1 TQNYGITDFDNYV
14 SGWTTYQ
21 IPVGQYYT
29 GSSFFLVLVNDK
41 DAGALNNNSRFRNV
55 RIFEDTPGGGGSCTV
70 DDDFEGAGAGTG
82 WTTSGSCSTGTFVL
96 GNPTQQTN
104 SGVTTQVGGAASG
117 SNALFTAT
125 NTSAGNADVDGGEC
139 VLTSP
144 TFNVTTASNLAVNY
158 FHGQR
163 DAGDDPGDDYFV
175 LEYSTN
181 GGTSYT
187 SFVSIGDVQNNA
199 AWTAAG
205 VNGISGNVVLRVRVS
220 DGAGPGDLVEGGI
233 DDVSICEP

>member
-1 TQNYGITDFDNYV
+1 
-14 SGWTTYQ
+14 
-21 IPVGQYYT
+21 QYYT

-55 RIFEDTPGGGGSCTV
+55 RIFEDTPGGGSCTV
-70 DDDFEGAGAGTG
+70 DDDFEGGAAG
-82 WTTSGSCSTGTFVL
+82 WSTSGTCSTGTFVL
-96 GNPTQQTN
+96 GTPSQQTN

-139 VLTSP
+139 VVTSP
-144 TFNVTTASNLAVNY
+144 SFSVSAASDLDINY

-163 DAGDDPGDDYFV
+163 DAGDDANDYFV

-181 GGTSYT
+181 GGSSY
-187 SFVSIGDVQNNA
+187 SSIVSIGDVQNNA
-199 AWTAAG
+199 AWTAAPTTSIPAG
-205 VNGISGNVVLRVRVS
+205 SNVIVRVRVS

-233 DDVSICEP
+233 DDLAICDQ

>member
-29 GSSFFLVLVNDK
+29 GSSFFLVLVNDN
-41 DAGALNNNSRFRNV
+41 DAGSGNNSRFRDV
-55 RIFEDTPGGGGSCTV
+55 RIFENTGGGGTCTV
-70 DDDFEGAGAGTG
+70 DDDFEGGAAG
-82 WTTSGSCSTGTFVL
+82 WSTSGSCSTGTFVL
-96 GNPTQQTN
+96 GNPTLQTN

-144 TFNVTTASNLAVNY
+144 TFSVGTASNLAVNY

-163 DAGDDPGDDYFV
+163 DAGDDPGGDYFV

-181 GGTSYT
+181 GGSTWS

-199 AWTAAG
+199 AWTTAG
-205 VNGISGNVVLRVRVS
+205 VAGVSGSVQLRVRVS

-233 DDVSICEP
+233 DDFSICEP